1 MKSAF
6 VILAAFAVL
15 ACAAASDADEVVPEM
30 DNSVLLQDDTLDQHI
45 EAYKAAVD
53 ESVAAL
59 NRRTQLAV
67 AAKAMAEGEREEAQ
81 WDTAE
86 LMAHN
91 DMLMTEMGGEYPV
104 LMEVEYEPALIGVG
118 TGSAKASLKKAEK
131 ELEKDAGKPAKKEK
145 KEDSEDDKQKAAAA
159 FAGDVAVDYG
169 KCVTP
174 PELSGLFT
182 GGSAPLFGKIKQ
194 PAAPK
199 KEEDPSESVGA
210 IRTMCHDEIVEKGS
224 YKEKD
229 AKILEKTKA
238 TEVKAKESSSKAE
251 ARAAEL
257 QQKATDSEKS
267 QKASVKEASEKSQNT
282 KESVTKTGAEATEKT
297 KATAAIGA
305 KEVTAKD
312 KFNKIKTIANTHK
325 TVQHVAHRAEKRVTI
340 VQGGRDNAVE
350 IKGKR
355 QWQHQELVDK
365 AGVEHSHKETA
376 GKIDKLVKTVTNVHG
391 GKTVIEQGP
400 GGGAEKASKTQLA
413 AFREFTGKENKQ
425 KTSETKTKVR
435 TNEVLIKGGEKL
447 GKHKTGKTV
456 VVNKGSKGPTTIK
469 QDHPDK
475 EIAAKLIKTNQEL
488 TMKLQTVNNNFKKSP
503 NNAAVITVLKAQV
516 KELQAKKTPKATTI
530 VKKAYQPPAPP
541 PAPKATPAPKKA
553 APAPAPSKAAP
564 KTKIVKEKVYI
575 TPAPTVKPN
584 CHKESTA
591 KHPFAGLEK
600 NVKQIMKLKGGV
612 EKAQKGCK
620 AKAESSVK
628 TVQKEAQTKLEKSQK
643 MVVAAKLT
651 LKDRESEIC
660 DKSRKASEV
669 SNKHQTHFWVGMV
682 KEVRAKV
689 STKPPTVDHSDWKNK
704 LCAAVHNDVQRMAGI
719 KAVDYLQ

>member
-1 MKSAF
+1 MGDCEMMMKSAF

-131 ELEKDAGKPAKKEK
+131 VLEKDAGKPAKKEK
-145 KEDSEDDKQKAAAA
+145 EDFEDDKQKAAAA

-267 QKASVKEASEKSQNT
+267 QKASVEEASEKSQNT

-350 IKGKR
+350 IKGKH

-400 GGGAEKASKTQLA
+400 SGGAEKASKTQLA

-447 GKHKTGKTV
+447 GKNKKGKTV
-456 VVNKGSKGPTTIK
+456 VVNKPSG
-469 QDHPDK
+469 
-475 EIAAKLIKTNQEL
+475 
-488 TMKLQTVNNNFKKSP
+488 
-503 NNAAVITVLKAQV
+503 
-516 KELQAKKTPKATTI
+516 
-530 VKKAYQPPAPP
+530 
-541 PAPKATPAPKKA
+541 A
-553 APAPAPSKAAP
+553 APAD
-564 KTKIVKEKVYI
+564 
-575 TPAPTVKPN
+575 
-584 CHKESTA
+584 
-591 KHPFAGLEK
+591 HP
-600 NVKQIMKLKGGV
+600 
-612 EKAQKGCK
+612 
-620 AKAESSVK
+620 
-628 TVQKEAQTKLEKSQK
+628 
-643 MVVAAKLT
+643 
-651 LKDRESEIC
+651 
-660 DKSRKASEV
+660 
-669 SNKHQTHFWVGMV
+669 
-682 KEVRAKV
+682 
-689 STKPPTVDHSDWKNK
+689 
-704 LCAAVHNDVQRMAGI
+704 
-719 KAVDYLQ
+719 